1 MRKIAFIYPG
11 QGAQKAGMGADF
23 YEESKEAREIY
34 EEADNRLGINLKE
47 LCFVENEH
55 LNQTRYTQPAMV
67 TTCLAITAYLKKQGV
82 LPCVTAGLSLGEYA
96 ALSACGAMNEMEA
109 IETVYKRGILM
120 EKAVPQG
127 KGAMAAI
134 LGLDEH
140 VVQEVL
146 HLRNG
151 VYIANYNCPG
161 QIVITGMK
169 ESVAYAMEDLKQAGA
184 KRVVLLNVSGPFH
197 SPYLEEAGKNLLV
210 ELDKVN
216 VKDPQI
222 PYVSN
227 VTAEYV
233 YDRHEIRN
241 LLARQV
247 SSPVRWQ
254 QTMERMIDNGIDTF
268 IEIGPGRTL
277 TGFLKKINRSV
288 SCRSV
293 GTVEEAKEIAKM
305 AGRSFVC

>member
-197 SPYLEEAGKNLLV
+197 STYLEEAGKNLLV

-254 QTMERMIDNGIDTF
+254 QTMEQMIDNGIDTF

-305 AGRSFVC
+305 AGRSFAC